1 MRSASIILFSCCLFL
16 TSGCSSQSSNNQTS
30 SSPTTSTA
38 ATPTPNVAI
47 TNASTPSEK
56 SAAAIA
62 KLKVD
67 ACSVLTSADIQAVQG
82 EPLKDTKPS
91 DRRSENFIT
100 AICYYELP
108 TASNS
113 ISLSLTQNDPDKQ
126 GQTVKDFWKE
136 RFGKSEPKN
145 EEREKDRAEKK
156 KEPQLEKRTEGEE
169 EESASLEPVNG
180 IGDEAFWSGS
190 RVGGALYVL
199 KGERYLRISVGGA
212 GDKEAKLKKSKQL
225 AQKAVRKM

>member
-16 TSGCSSQSSNNQTS
+16 TSGCSSQPSTNQASTS
-30 SSPTTSTA
+30 SSPATSMA

-47 TNASTPSEK
+47 TNSPTPSAK

-67 ACSVLTSADIQAVQG
+67 ACSALTSADIQAVQG

-113 ISLSLTQNDPDKQ
+113 ISL
-126 GQTVKDFWKE
+126 
-136 RFGKSEPKN
+136 
-145 EEREKDRAEKK
+145 
-156 KEPQLEKRTEGEE
+156 
-169 EESASLEPVNG
+169 
-180 IGDEAFWSGS
+180 
-190 RVGGALYVL
+190 
-199 KGERYLRISVGGA
+199 
-212 GDKEAKLKKSKQL
+212 
-225 AQKAVRKM
+225 